1 MIIMFASFS
10 YMLIIFRWAIF
21 GKYDKMQGA
30 SLYKQTVSHHLKR
43 MRLIYIVM
51 SVAIL
56 KHPYYLVVNYVHFIE
71 VKVRIKLVSL
81 I

>member
-1 MIIMFASFS
+1 
-10 YMLIIFRWAIF
+10 
-21 GKYDKMQGA
+21 
-30 SLYKQTVSHHLKR
+30 